1 MSSIQKTLIQKQI
14 DELIQSFVSGKQ
26 NAQTSAGWIQSA
38 RLALGM
44 SLRQLAER
52 VGVSVSALTNFEKR
66 EQTESV
72 SLATLK
78 KAANAMD
85 MELVYY
91 LKPKQGSIN
100 QTIKKQARIKA
111 LEILEQSNQT
121 MKLENQEQQAAE
133 RIKVA
138 NEKLK
143 IAREK
148 NQQMFVPKR

>member
-1 MSSIQKTLIQKQI
+1 MSSIQKTLIQKQM
-14 DELIQSFVSGKQ
+14 DELIQTFVSGKQ
-26 NAQTSAGWIQSA
+26 NVQTSAGWIQSA

-66 EQTESV
+66 EQADSV

-91 LKPKQGSIN
+91 FKPKSGSIKN
-100 QTIKKQARIKA
+100 TITQQAKKKA
-111 LEILEQSNQT
+111 QEILIQSNQT
-121 MKLENQEQQAAE
+121 MRLEGQETNQESQTQELE
-133 RIKVA
+133 R
-138 NEKLK
+138 LT
-143 IAREK
+143 RELAD
-148 NQQMFVPKR
+148 NMPKRLWD

>member
-1 MSSIQKTLIQKQI
+1 MSSIQKTLIQKQM

-26 NAQTSAGWIQSA
+26 NVQTSAGWIQSA

-66 EQTESV
+66 EQADSV

-91 LKPKQGSIN
+91 FKPKDGSIKN
-100 QTIKKQARIKA
+100 AVEKQARKKA
-111 LEILEQSNQT
+111 QEILNQSNQT
-121 MKLENQEQQAAE
+121 MKLEDQETNSLSQE
-133 RIKVA
+133 RELERLTKDIVSKMPQ
-138 NEKLK
+138 NLWD
-143 IAREK
+143 
-148 NQQMFVPKR
+148 

>member
-1 MSSIQKTLIQKQI
+1 MSSIQKTLIQKQM

-66 EQTESV
+66 EQADSV

-78 KAANAMD
+78 KVANAMD

-91 LKPKQGSIN
+91 FKSKDGSIKN
-100 QTIKKQARIKA
+100 AVEKQARKKA
-111 LEILEQSNQT
+111 VTFHGID
-121 MKLENQEQQAAE
+121 
-133 RIKVA
+133 R
-138 NEKLK
+138 
-143 IAREK
+143 
-148 NQQMFVPKR
+148 FP

>member
-1 MSSIQKTLIQKQI
+1 MSSIQKTLIQKQM

-66 EQTESV
+66 EQADSV

-78 KAANAMD
+78 KVAKAMD

-91 LKPKQGSIN
+91 FKSKDGSIKN
-100 QTIKKQARIKA
+100 AVEKQARKKA
-111 LEILEQSNQT
+111 QEILNQSNQT
-121 MKLENQEQQAAE
+121 MKLEDQETNSSSQE
-133 RIKVA
+133 RELERLTKDIVSKMPQ
-138 NEKLK
+138 NLWD
-143 IAREK
+143 
-148 NQQMFVPKR
+148 